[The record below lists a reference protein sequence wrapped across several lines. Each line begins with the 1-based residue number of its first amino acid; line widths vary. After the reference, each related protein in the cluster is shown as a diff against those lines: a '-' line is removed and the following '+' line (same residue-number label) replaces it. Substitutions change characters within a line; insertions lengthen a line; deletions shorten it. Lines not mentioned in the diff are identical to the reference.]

1 MQLYSIGEAEE
12 LTGIKAHVLRYW
24 ESVALGLAPR
34 KSIGGRRAY
43 SARDLQII
51 MRLKYLIRERKFTIE
66 GACDELIA
74 ETELYT
80 GAESAAADALC
91 ELHELRG
98 ELSDLYLTV
107 RKYRRARKA
116 EETQND

>member
-24 ESVALGLAPR
+24 ETVFPVLAPR
-34 KSIGGRRAY
+34 KDFGGRRAY

-51 MRLKYLIRERKFTIE
+51 MRLKYLIKERKFTIE
-66 GACDELIA
+66 GAYDEMIA
-74 ETELYT
+74 ETALY
-80 GAESAAADALC
+80 ADAQSITADILH

-98 ELSDLYLTV
+98 ELSDLYLV
-107 RKYRRARKA
+107 IRKYRTNHKGSD
-116 EETQND
+116 ET